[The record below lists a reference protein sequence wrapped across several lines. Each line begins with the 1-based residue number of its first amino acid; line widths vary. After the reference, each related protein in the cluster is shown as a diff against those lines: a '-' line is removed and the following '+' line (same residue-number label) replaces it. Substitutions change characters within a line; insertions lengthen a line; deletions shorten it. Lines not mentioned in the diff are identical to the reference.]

1 MFHPAPWPCHRV
13 PRVSAPVPAVCSDP
27 QDEELSQKILRS
39 LFGDPAETFEDRGDV
54 LRLNGFLREAVYF
67 YGQAL
72 ERLADTPAPGSA
84 ERAGAP
90 GHNARTGGAGSSGS
104 EGSSHGAG
112 SSARSLAQRRERL
125 GRKLTECREATFRR
139 LLEEAESLDARGRKR
154 EALAQLTDAEL
165 FAQSTEEVDIA
176 RARRHRLETR
186 LSIRS
191 AGRPGVSPPP
201 GHNAGGGT
209 GRPGPGGA
217 SADGA
222 SAPGAS
228 PSGPPSPWSG
238 LDFADA
244 PEVRVARLQAEVQAH
259 PESALAHEALG
270 EAYRTVGRLE
280 DARAAYEAAYQRNPE
295 RLRLVI
301 EAARLMRSGPA
312 ADGGVASADEA
323 PPSPGTA
330 MPSLQKAIQRLEQ
343 ACRRHRPTPASLPLH
358 CERLL
363 WLAEAG
369 RVEEALA
376 GFGDLLSV
384 TGLDRGHLHFN
395 RAGVQEQAG
404 LLEGAH
410 VDLQAAV
417 QAAPDN
423 AIYRERLADLCV
435 RMRAHLPEA
444 LTGLEEALDLDAH
457 DFARTDSGSLTGA
470 NPPERG
476 GFAASRSS
484 AFSADRARLL
494 FKSARILYLLERD
507 DEARARVADG
517 LVICRDPRVEEAL
530 LELRRS
536 LGA

>member
-1 MFHPAPWPCHRV
+1 M
-13 PRVSAPVPAVCSDP
+13 
-27 QDEELSQKILRS
+27 SQKILRS
-39 LFGDPAETFEDRGDV
+39 LFGDPAETYEDRGDV
-54 LRLNGFLREAVYF
+54 LRLNGYLREAVYF

-72 ERLADTPAPGSA
+72 ERLSDTPVTDPA

-90 GHNARTGGAGSSGS
+90 GRSARSG
-104 EGSSHGAG
+104 GAG
-112 SSARSLAQRRERL
+112 SSARSLALRRERL

-154 EALAQLTDAEL
+154 EALALLTDAEL

-186 LSIRS
+186 LSVRS
-191 AGRPGVSPPP
+191 TGRVSPPP
-201 GHNAGGGT
+201 GHDPGGVAA
-209 GRPGPGGA
+209 RPGPGVWSTGGVPAEGA
-217 SADGA
+217 SS
-222 SAPGAS
+222 SAPA
-228 PSGPPSPWSG
+228 SPWSG
-238 LDFADA
+238 LDFGDA

-280 DARAAYEAAYQRNPE
+280 DARAAYEAGYQRNPE

-301 EAARLMRSGPA
+301 EAARLMRSGSA
-312 ADGGVASADEA
+312 AAGGTASAGEA
-323 PPSPGTA
+323 TPFHESA
-330 MPSLQKAIQRLEQ
+330 RPSLQKAIQRLEQ

-410 VDLQAAV
+410 DDLRAAV

-423 AIYRERLADLCV
+423 TVYRERLADLCV

-444 LTGLEEALDLDAH
+444 LIGLEEALDLDAH
-457 DFARTDSGSLTGA
+457 DFAHADSGSLTGA

-476 GFAASRSS
+476 GSPASRSS
-484 AFSADRARLL
+484 AFSSDRARLL